1 MIVPSMKLQEIRK
14 ALVADYESEI
24 NGKLKAIEVTYRSKW
39 MRTGKKDFAE
49 TIMCA
54 TRSKNN
60 WRITIECKKGN
71 ITTIPYLVSYD
82 GTGVTASHFLFG
94 FGTERLMHFN
104 THFFKRYKER
114 GKIAIEKPEDLVKHF
129 FRKNIIMLPCYFPME
144 EGKQQLF
151 CSLLGGIGLGKYH
164 EEGEIH
170 EFKTFVDDSLLRK
183 EQKEQVRQIWM
194 QTMEEIS
201 AELNRRL
208 KRDGTKN

>member
-1 MIVPSMKLQEIRK
+1 
-14 ALVADYESEI
+14 
-24 NGKLKAIEVTYRSKW
+24 
-39 MRTGKKDFAE
+39 
-49 TIMCA
+49 
-54 TRSKNN
+54 
-60 WRITIECKKGN
+60 
-71 ITTIPYLVSYD
+71 
-82 GTGVTASHFLFG
+82 
-94 FGTERLMHFN
+94 
-104 THFFKRYKER
+104 
-114 GKIAIEKPEDLVKHF
+114 
-129 FRKNIIMLPCYFPME
+129 MLPCYFPME